1 MKEIYVLRHAK
12 SSWDNSNLS
21 DFERPLADRG
31 ISDAK
36 KMSKFLKDMDLK
48 IDKVLCSNAFRAK
61 ETFDLTA
68 DGFNFEIDKATYL
81 DKLYFGDTTTI
92 IQDLKE
98 LDESLNNIL
107 IVGHN
112 PTLHYLVEI
121 LTNESINRFTTCNLA
136 TISHD
141 GEWVSLN
148 SQQCSLK
155 SLILIIDIYVIH
167 RNCH

>member
-36 KMSKFLKDMDLK
+36 KMSKFLKDMNIK
-48 IDKVLCSNAFRAK
+48 IDKVLCSNAIRAK

-136 TISHD
+136 TISHN

-155 SLILIIDIYVIH
+155 SLIRPKEL
-167 RNCH
+167 NN

>member
-21 DFERPLADRG
+21 DFDRPLADRG

-36 KMSKFLKDMDLK
+36 KMSNFLKDMNIK
-48 IDKVLCSNAFRAK
+48 IDKVLCSNAIRAK

-136 TISHD
+136 TISHN

-148 SQQCSLK
+148 SQQCSIK
-155 SLILIIDIYVIH
+155 SLIRPKEL
-167 RNCH
+167 NN

>member
-1 MKEIYVLRHAK
+1 MKDIYVLRHAK

-21 DFERPLADRG
+21 DFDRPLADRG

-36 KMSKFLKDMDLK
+36 KMSNFLKDMNIK
-48 IDKVLCSNAFRAK
+48 IDKVLCSNAIRAK

-121 LTNESINRFTTCNLA
+121 LTNEPINRFTTCNLA
-136 TISHD
+136 TISYD

-155 SLILIIDIYVIH
+155 SLIRPKEL
-167 RNCH
+167 NN

>member
-1 MKEIYVLRHAK
+1 MKQIYVLRHAK

-21 DFERPLADRG
+21 DFDRPLADRG

-36 KMSKFLKDMDLK
+36 KMSNFLKDMNIK
-48 IDKVLCSNAFRAK
+48 IDKVLCSSAIRAK

-155 SLILIIDIYVIH
+155 SLIRPKEL
-167 RNCH
+167 NN

>member
-1 MKEIYVLRHAK
+1 MKQIYILRHAK

-31 ISDAK
+31 ISDAN
-36 KMSKFLKDMDLK
+36 KMSKFLKDMNIK
-48 IDKVLCSNAFRAK
+48 IDKVLCSNATRAK

-155 SLILIIDIYVIH
+155 SLIRPKEL
-167 RNCH
+167 NN

>member
-12 SSWDNSNLS
+12 SSWDNSNLR

-36 KMSKFLKDMDLK
+36 KMSKFLKDMNIK
-48 IDKVLCSNAFRAK
+48 IDKVLCSNAIRAK

-155 SLILIIDIYVIH
+155 SLIRPKEL
-167 RNCH
+167 NN

>member
-1 MKEIYVLRHAK
+1 MKEIYILRHAK

-36 KMSKFLKDMDLK
+36 KMSKFLKDMNIK
-48 IDKVLCSNAFRAK
+48 IDKVLCSNAIRAK

-92 IQDLKE
+92 IQDLRE

-155 SLILIIDIYVIH
+155 SLIRPKEL
-167 RNCH
+167 NN